1 MKSKINKEELEKY
14 LKTGM
19 SCRDIAQKGLI
30 KSGYREL
37 CHMAHRYGIADNMNY
52 AKAGYPDESY
62 MSVIDTKGK
71 AYILGYT
78 LADGYIGDSGIEF
91 GCAIKDRELI
101 EFIAG
106 CIGGPKVRFDNT
118 LIKES
123 RRFPRCRYHIKNKH
137 IIADM
142 KRHCQGTKQDKTFTR
157 IRKDLE
163 HYMLLGF
170 FDGDG
175 CLTWGR
181 RKDRNRLWHKVCFT
195 GSYKLL
201 YAIQKLLVNKGITSS
216 LHPKGD
222 ENCYVLEVASRRDV
236 LAILKYMYGNEDLVV
251 LHRKYEKYNALRL
264 ELGEFGEDQRTPSQ
278 AHGEP
283 CEGVETTGGKNGS
296 LNDQV

>member
-19 SCRDIAQKGLI
+19 SCRDIV
-30 KSGYREL
+30 
-37 CHMAHRYGIADNMNY
+37 
-52 AKAGYPDESY
+52 YPDESY
-62 MSVIDTKGK
+62 MSVIDTKEK

-78 LADGYIGDSGIEF
+78 LAGGYIGNNWIEF
-91 GCAIKDRELI
+91 ACAIKDREPI
-101 EFIAG
+101 EFVAG

-123 RRFPRCRYHIKNKH
+123 HRFPICRYHINNKH
-137 IIADM
+137 IVSDM

-175 CLTWGR
+175 SLALGR

-201 YAIQKLLVNKGITSS
+201 YSIQKLLVNNGITSS

-222 ENCYVLEVASRRDV
+222 GICYVLEVASRRDV
-236 LAILKYMYGNEDLVV
+236 LATLKYMYGNEDLVV

-283 CEGVETTGGKNGS
+283 CEGVETTGGENGS